1 MVSGSVL
8 VCAIHSCEG
17 EFGLVQLCLHR
28 CSSGMEKLGIG
39 LACRRYL
46 LVTTIRRMLC
56 VLRVPY
62 GTTCH
67 GVPIFRECLVRLAA
81 HLLPK
86 LVV

>member
-8 VCAIHSCEG
+8 VCAIHSCERD
-17 EFGLVQLCLHR
+17 FGLVQLCLHR
-28 CSSGMEKLGIG
+28 FSSGMEKLGIG
-39 LACRRYL
+39 LVCRRYL

-67 GVPIFRECLVRLAA
+67 GVLVLREYLVRLAA
-81 HLLPK
+81 H
-86 LVV
+86 